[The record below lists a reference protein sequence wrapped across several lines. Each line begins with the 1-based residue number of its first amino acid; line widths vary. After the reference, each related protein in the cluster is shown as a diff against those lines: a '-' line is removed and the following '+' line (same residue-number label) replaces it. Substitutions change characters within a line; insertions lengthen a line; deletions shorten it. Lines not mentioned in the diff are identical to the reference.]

1 MKRVLYIIIA
11 SLLML
16 NVSCGLGVAEEEKMR
31 ADSLET
37 LLMQYMD
44 SDNQKS
50 LMLLDYE
57 QSIST
62 FGNFLDSI
70 KIREMEID
78 SLKSVIK
85 RKGGGSSSA
94 EAKMIRALV
103 KQMQDFIGQN
113 QDIAVEFQKSGYKNA
128 TAQQLMNM
136 MINAIES
143 KQKEINNLATE
154 LANLKIKVSVNC
166 SNGILEVVRNTL
178 LLLLKITSKD

>member
-70 KIREMEID
+70 
-78 SLKSVIK
+78 
-85 RKGGGSSSA
+85 
-94 EAKMIRALV
+94 
-103 KQMQDFIGQN
+103 
-113 QDIAVEFQKSGYKNA
+113 
-128 TAQQLMNM
+128 
-136 MINAIES
+136 
-143 KQKEINNLATE
+143 
-154 LANLKIKVSVNC
+154 
-166 SNGILEVVRNTL
+166 
-178 LLLLKITSKD
+178 